1 MVFMDCDMPLM
12 DGFTTTLVIRA
23 STQASIPI
31 IALTANSRART
42 ERTPAELAF
51 ETLARKLGDSGG
63 PYSNISAGAVL
74 LTRRASSMKYR
85 MRVPATTRASM
96 R

>member
-23 STQASIPI
+23 STQASIPV

-42 ERTPAELAF
+42 ERAPAELAF
-51 ETLARKLGDSGG
+51 ETWPASWVTVVDPTR
-63 PYSNISAGAVL
+63 ISPQAQFC
-74 LTRRASSMKYR
+74 
-85 MRVPATTRASM
+85 
-96 R
+96 